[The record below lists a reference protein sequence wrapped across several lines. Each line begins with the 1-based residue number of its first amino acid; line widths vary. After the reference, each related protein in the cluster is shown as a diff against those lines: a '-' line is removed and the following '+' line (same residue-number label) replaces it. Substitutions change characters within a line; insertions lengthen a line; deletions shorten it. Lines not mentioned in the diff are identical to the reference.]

1 MVLFYYKLRI
11 VMKRFVFV
19 LASVWSLLACAKEP
33 IILPELMQKAHYGA
47 LVVDVSHGDT
57 LIAHNNSA
65 LFAPASL
72 TKLVTTATAIQCLGP
87 DYVYK
92 TSLSYTGAIVDGK
105 IHGDILVKGSG
116 DPSLGSA
123 YFSEQPLGFMQ
134 SWINHLQK
142 NGITSVEGDLV
153 VDASVFDAKVL
164 GDKWIWEDVGNYYGA
179 GVFGLSFMDN
189 CYYLTLQ
196 SGKVG
201 APVRVLGVEPQGL
214 DLVFECNVVGADDN
228 CDNAY
233 IYGSPW
239 TFKRRIRGT
248 IPAERNSFVI
258 KGAMPN
264 PPLVFG
270 QVFKMHLLNAGI
282 QVQGDVEVSWKAK
295 SLDAHLLST
304 WVSPSLSE
312 IASVTN
318 KQSNNLFAEHLLKTL
333 AVGQESAKTDNAL
346 VFLSDYWA
354 GKGLSCEGFMLYDG
368 CGLSRANLIS
378 PDFIVGLLS
387 YMHKSENANVFKESL
402 AIAGVDGTFKY
413 FLENTP
419 LAQKVIGKSGGMSGV
434 RCYAGYAQIKN
445 TDYAFCV
452 MVNNSTAS
460 MAEMKAAIE
469 AYLLQVWS

>member
-1 MVLFYYKLRI
+1 
-11 VMKRFVFV
+11 MKRSVFV
-19 LASVWSLLACAKEP
+19 LALMWSLISCAQKP
-33 IILPELMQKAHYGA
+33 VVIPELMQRAHYGA
-47 LVVDVSHGDT
+47 LVVDMSHGDT
-57 LIAHNNSA
+57 VIAFNNSA
-65 LFAPASL
+65 SFAPASL

-92 TSLSYTGAIVDGK
+92 TSLSYTGAIVEGK
-105 IHGDILVKGSG
+105 IHGDVLVKGSG
-116 DPSLGSA
+116 DPSLGSE
-123 YFSEQPLGFMQ
+123 YFSEQPLWFMQ

-142 NGITSVEGDLV
+142 NGITSVEGDLI

-179 GVFGLSFMDN
+179 GVYGLSFMDN
-189 CYYLTLQ
+189 RYYLTLQ
-196 SGKVG
+196 SAKVG

-214 DLVFECNVVGADDN
+214 DLDFECDVVGADDN
-228 CDNAY
+228 RDNAY

-270 QVFKMHLLNAGI
+270 QVFKAHMLDAGI
-282 QVQGDVEVSWKAK
+282 QVQGAVKVSWKPK
-295 SLDAHLLST
+295 TLDTHLLSA

-318 KQSNNLFAEHLLKTL
+318 KQSNNMFAEHLLKTL
-333 AVGQESAKTDNAL
+333 VVGQGSANTDDAL
-346 VFLSDYWA
+346 TFVSDYWA
-354 GKGLSCEGFMLYDG
+354 DKGISCDGLMLYDG
-368 CGLSRANLIS
+368 CGLSRANLVS

-387 YMHKSENANVFKESL
+387 YMNKSEYANVFKESL
-402 AIAGVDGTFKY
+402 AVAGVDGTFKY

-434 RCYAGYAQIKN
+434 RCYAGYAQINN

-469 AYLLQVWS
+469 AYLLQVWP